1 MADWYANLSERERR
15 MVAGL
20 AVILA
25 AAILFQFVFTP
36 LNNWREDAARKE
48 QQARDGLTMVARAAS
63 TAPTQ
68 FAPGPAASTPLRM
81 AITQSASAANI
92 EILRI
97 GAEINEQIEVQ
108 PGAVDS
114 RVLFNWLGV
123 LEKDYDVSVSF
134 ADMSRGDVGVV
145 NVQSVV
151 FSRNSN

>member
-1 MADWYANLSERERR
+1 MAEWYANLSEREKR
-15 MVAGL
+15 MVSSL
-20 AVILA
+20 AVIAVA
-25 AAILFQFVFTP
+25 AFLFQVVLAP
-36 LNNWREDAARKE
+36 LNNWREDATQKE
-48 QQARDGLTMVARAAS
+48 QQARDGLAMVVSAAS

-68 FAPGPAASTPLRM
+68 TAQGPRATTPLRT

-97 GAEINEQIEVQ
+97 GAETNGQIEVQ

-114 RVLFNWLGV
+114 GVLFNWFGV
-123 LEKDYDVSVSF
+123 LENKYGVSVAF
-134 ADMSRGDVGVV
+134 ADMSRGDAGGV